1 MEITLPNFSLSEILK
16 RLMFEKNIR
25 AMDLARQTK
34 LPQPTIQRIVAGTT
48 TNPHYSSLAPI
59 AKFFGITVAQLKG
72 EEKISWLHLGGMPG
86 LIQVPILSAQQAK
99 NWVNK
104 TQIDAEQIWIDNK
117 YSQETY
123 AIITAD
129 SSMYPLFPQGT
140 LLLIDPI
147 KSPKDRSY
155 VLVSINDHDE
165 TIFRQ
170 LLIDGNHQY
179 LKPLNSDLDSFPMT
193 KFDPK
198 KDYYCGVMVH
208 SRRDFDDKQ

>member
-1 MEITLPNFSLSEILK
+1 MEMVITNLGLSDILK

-59 AKFFGITVAQLKG
+59 AKFFGISVAQLKG
-72 EEKISWLHLGGMPG
+72 EESIPWLNTGTMPG
-86 LIQVPILSAQQAK
+86 LMQVPILSTQQAK

-104 TQIDAEQIWIDNK
+104 SQLEAVQIWVEEK
-117 YSQETY
+117 YSKETY
-123 AIITAD
+123 AIISPD

-147 KSPKDRSY
+147 KTPKDRCF
-155 VLVSINDHDE
+155 VLVSLNDHDE

-179 LKPLNSDLDSFPMT
+179 LKPLNPDLENFPMT
-193 KFDPK
+193 KFDPN

-208 SRRDFDDKQ
+208 SRRDYE